1 MIAKTTRETPANATH
16 WSVRM
21 MAKAT
26 GVSKATVQ
34 RIGRDNG
41 LKPHRVKSFKV
52 SNDPRFVEQLVDVVG
67 LYLNPPENAL
77 VLSCNEK
84 SPIQALDRTQ
94 KSLPLFPGRLKTL
107 PHDYKRKGTTPLFAA
122 IELAQGRI
130 IAECL
135 PQHRHQEW
143 IRFRK
148 KIDAETPP
156 NLDLHL
162 IVDNYATHKH
172 PNVVKWLKR
181 HRRFHIHCTPTSS
194 SWLNVIERWFR
205 DIPQDRIRNGV
216 FRSMAE
222 LEHAIRDDIA
232 HHNAHPKTFVW
243 TKKAE
248 DILAKVAR
256 ARSALNKI
264 PSE

>member
-77 VLSCNEK
+77 VLSCDET

-122 IELAQGRI
+122 IELA
-130 IAECL
+130 
-135 PQHRHQEW
+135 
-143 IRFRK
+143 
-148 KIDAETPP
+148 
-156 NLDLHL
+156 
-162 IVDNYATHKH
+162 
-172 PNVVKWLKR
+172 
-181 HRRFHIHCTPTSS
+181 
-194 SWLNVIERWFR
+194 
-205 DIPQDRIRNGV
+205 
-216 FRSMAE
+216 
-222 LEHAIRDDIA
+222 
-232 HHNAHPKTFVW
+232 
-243 TKKAE
+243 
-248 DILAKVAR
+248 
-256 ARSALNKI
+256 
-264 PSE
+264 